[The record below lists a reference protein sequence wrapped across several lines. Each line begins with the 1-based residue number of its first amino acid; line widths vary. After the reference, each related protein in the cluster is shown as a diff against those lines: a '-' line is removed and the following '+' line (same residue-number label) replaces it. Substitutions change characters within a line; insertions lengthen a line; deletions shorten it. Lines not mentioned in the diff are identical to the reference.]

1 MRVAVNSTF
10 GLGGVIDIASPAGL
24 QKHKEDF
31 GQTLGVWGVPSGP
44 YIVLPMLG
52 SSTLRDTAAMPVDMK
67 ADLWSYKEPVYPQFR
82 YGSET
87 GG

>member
-1 MRVAVNSTF
+1 LQDCKSTKKI
-10 GLGGVIDIASPAGL
+10 LVRRWVS
-24 QKHKEDF
+24 
-31 GQTLGVWGVPSGP
+31 GVPSGP

-67 ADLWSYKEPVYPQFR
+67 DLWSYKEPVYPQFR